1 MGSLLYVRTYGSSS
15 WVNKDGISGL
25 VVESENEIALVDAI
39 KRISTDANLQ
49 MKLSEGSKN
58 VMKNISPEKMTERC
72 LNIYRNILK

>member
-1 MGSLLYVRTYGSSS
+1 MCAHTLIRVA

-49 MKLSEGSKN
+49 MKLSEGSK
-58 VMKNISPEKMTERC
+58 KRYEEYFTRK
-72 LNIYRNILK
+72 K